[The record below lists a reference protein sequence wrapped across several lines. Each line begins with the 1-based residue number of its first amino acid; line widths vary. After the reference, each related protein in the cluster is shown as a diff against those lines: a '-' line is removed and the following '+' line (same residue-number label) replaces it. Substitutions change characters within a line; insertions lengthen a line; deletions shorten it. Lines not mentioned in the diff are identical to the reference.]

1 MHIELFIVAALV
13 SACLTPLARRL
24 AFRLNL
30 VSTPGGRHVHAQA
43 IPRLGGLSIFIAVA
57 SAMIVLVLSGKLSTV
72 LQASAVWKLLGLSIG
87 ASMMFAMGL
96 ADDMKGIRARYKLL
110 VQIVAA
116 TTAFAFGFKI
126 DLVSVPF
133 LGDFSMGAFAF
144 PVTLF
149 WVVGI
154 VNAINL
160 IDGLDGLAAG
170 VVFVAALTNFVVAT
184 VMDTPLVAM
193 LMPPLA
199 GAVLGFLFY
208 NFNPARIFMGDAGS
222 YFLGFVLAL
231 CSISGPLQKA
241 SAAVSIVV
249 PIVALGV
256 PIVDTMLAMLR
267 RVLEKRSIFSPDRGH
282 IHHRLI
288 DMGITHRRAVL
299 IIYAVSVAMSVGSI
313 GIALGRSWQAGVAIL
328 AVSAVL
334 IGLIRFIGYFEY
346 LKTVARTNRGIRA
359 RHVEWMRKV
368 ILRVP
373 ATLERARTEDEV
385 FDVFRWLSREARLD
399 AVTLFHGTV
408 EVKSWSGS
416 DYQDLDVRDASIANY
431 ALGTHTLRFRW
442 RSELQEVSPQMDI
455 LLQIVVDEVQQHL
468 RRVGWPHVSAVPV
481 PSSPRALGVA
491 AHS

>member
-1 MHIELFIVAALV
+1 MHIEMFIVAALV

-30 VSTPGGRHVHAQA
+30 VSTPGGRHVHSQA

-57 SAMIVLVLSGKLSTV
+57 SSMVVLVASGKLSTV
-72 LQASAVWKLLGLSIG
+72 LDAPTAWKLLGLSIG

-110 VQIVAA
+110 VQIIAA

-126 DLVSVPF
+126 DLISVPF

-154 VNAINL
+154 VNAVNL

-170 VVFVAALTNFVVAT
+170 VVFVAALTNFVVAM
-184 VMDTPLVAM
+184 VMGTPLVAV

-256 PIVDTMLAMLR
+256 PIVDTMLAVLR

-299 IIYAVSVAMSVGSI
+299 IIYGVSVAMSVGAI

-373 ATLERARTEDEV
+373 AVLERARTDDEV

-399 AVTLFHGTV
+399 AVMLFHEAV

-416 DYQDLDVRDASIANY
+416 DYQDADVRDASIANY
-431 ALGTHTLRFRW
+431 ALGTHMLRFRW

-481 PSSPRALGVA
+481 SSSARAVGVA
-491 AHS
+491 AHT